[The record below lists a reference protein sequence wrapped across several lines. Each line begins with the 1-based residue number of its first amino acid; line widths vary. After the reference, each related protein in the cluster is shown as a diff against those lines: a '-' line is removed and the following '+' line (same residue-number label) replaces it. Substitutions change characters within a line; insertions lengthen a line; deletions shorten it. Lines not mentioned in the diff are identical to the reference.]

1 MDSPKNDKVSLEAQ
15 SSKRKFDSNSDKN
28 DVKRRKILDSSI
40 GEDAKSSN
48 GKGIKR
54 QLIFLEDE
62 DDNLWRLANA
72 TNKKKMKLTDNV
84 IEPPFT
90 SGIAL
95 PKMDS
100 DFLEAFRLKSTYSKV
115 KLAQKNNLSFRLVN
129 TMVEKYCIK
138 VNPNSRKSELKLLPF
153 AQQLLADIP
162 NSSATD
168 DVVPTSSNS
177 IFTSG
182 IPLPKMDSDFLK
194 AFRLKSTY
202 SKVKLAQKN
211 NLSFRLVNTMVEK
224 YCIKVNPNSRKSELK
239 LLPFAQQLLADIPNS
254 SATDDVV
261 PTSSNSISLPPLLPS
276 INNSALLEDLIVS
289 SSDEDDSIGFDD
301 DDDDDSIGFDPDEME
316 VPFAVPGKIIS
327 TDGRL
332 LDDSSTDEDE
342 GNDCDLDLQEEGKL
356 LEAMVM
362 SADEEGQVIDNSID
376 EDEKLIILE
385 DEDYNLWRLLII
397 NARSGRLTDCS
408 SSDEDDRTI
417 FKSLNRVPNSSNDSR
432 WELNLSAEGSA
443 DEVEDTN
450 VKPRKKVLRKKRN
463 DPPLQKSHR
472 CWSRLILPTTNNKIE

>member
-15 SSKRKFDSNSDKN
+15 SSKRKVDSNSDKN

-115 KLAQKNNLSFRLVN
+115 KLAQKN
-129 TMVEKYCIK
+129 K
-138 VNPNSRKSELKLLPF
+138 
-153 AQQLLADIP
+153 
-162 NSSATD
+162 
-168 DVVPTSSNS
+168 
-177 IFTSG
+177 
-182 IPLPKMDSDFLK
+182 
-194 AFRLKSTY
+194 
-202 SKVKLAQKN
+202 
-211 NLSFRLVNTMVEK
+211 LSFRLVNTMVEK

-472 CWSRLILPTTNNKIE
+472 CWSRLILPTTNNRIE